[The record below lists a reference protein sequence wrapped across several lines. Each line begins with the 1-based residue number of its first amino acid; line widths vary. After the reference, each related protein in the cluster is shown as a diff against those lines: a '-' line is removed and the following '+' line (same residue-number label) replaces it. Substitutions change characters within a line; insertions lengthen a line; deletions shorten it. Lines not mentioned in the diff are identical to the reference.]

1 MLNSKLCTL
10 FKFTHYSYEKKKIV
24 KKIILTNY
32 LILKIAETSRQDIW
46 IYICHKNDSNI
57 LPRKLFGE
65 SYP

>member
-32 LILKIAETSRQDIW
+32 LILKIAETSRQDI
-46 IYICHKNDSNI
+46 
-57 LPRKLFGE
+57 
-65 SYP
+65 